1 MQQVFA
7 HPLPDA
13 WSAPE
18 LVQDSIIADGVELH
32 RVGVA
37 TKSPA
42 GEEITGAA
50 VEVGYAPVA
59 RGYFEL
65 LERVSTLEAI
75 AAHAPLPVRN
85 AAGDLDGSSTSPGD
99 LFVESDDPGRWRYAR
114 SNGVAIHDSWGSA
127 CERAYF
133 ELVER
138 DRVLRAWYGETR
150 PVPMKLPPGTS
161 FDRLQSYD
169 VLASLFPAA
178 PGVTLGLDVAVVGV
192 FGFPKREGLPLLLGY
207 GARKT
212 QSDALEAAIRES
224 LQALGF
230 LWGESLPSE
239 RPELGPSPGAH
250 VEAMLYPPQHD
261 RLRSWL
267 RDGHERFAAGCPGN
281 QPRGEVVFNDL
292 TPSWLRGLFVAKAS
306 CPQARPLAFGE
317 SPFVQHLPADLRA
330 HPIP

>member
-13 WSAPE
+13 WSELE
-18 LVQDSIIADGVELH
+18 LVQDSITADGVELH

-37 TKSPA
+37 TRSPA

-50 VEVGYAPVA
+50 VETGGAPLA

-75 AAHAPLPVRN
+75 AARVPLPARN
-85 AAGDLDGSSTSPGD
+85 TAGELEGWSSSPAE
-99 LFVESDDPGRWRYAR
+99 LFVESDDPERWRYAR
-114 SNGVAIHDSWGSA
+114 SNGVAIHDSWQSA

-150 PVPMKLPPGTS
+150 PIPVELPAGTS
-161 FDRLQSYD
+161 LDGLQSYD
-169 VLASLFPAA
+169 VQASLFPPA
-178 PGVTLGLDVAVVGV
+178 PAVTLGLDVVVVGV

-207 GARKT
+207 GARRL
-212 QSDALEAAIRES
+212 QVDAIEAAIRES

-230 LWGESLPSE
+230 LWGEPLPSE
-239 RPELGPSPGAH
+239 LPALGPSPAAH
-250 VEAMLYPPQHD
+250 VEAMLYPPNHD

-267 RDGHERFAAGCPGN
+267 RDGHEQFAPPARDCEPHGK
-281 QPRGEVVFNDL
+281 VVFSDL
-292 TPSWLRGLFVAKAS
+292 TPSWLSGLFVAKAS
-306 CPQARPLAFGE
+306 CPQARPLAFGA